1 MANRVT
7 SEDILRMNEIYYKT
21 HVFAEVA
28 RQTGFSASTVRKH
41 VDVNWKP
48 VVSENVKRLYNIL
61 TYFDTILLSVFDKVI
76 GFDSEYEDDGYIYAH
91 KYVYLG
97 PGANMR
103 KGHQDNR
110 TEGYAVKSYRALR

>member
-28 RQTGFSASTVRKH
+28 RQTGFSASTVRKY

-48 VVSENVKRLYNIL
+48 IENENIIKFDMNDL
-61 TYFDTILLSVFDKVI
+61 PEFDTTCFKGIENYGDLCVLTEHEQDEMKELLKELVV
-76 GFDSEYEDDGYIYAH
+76 
-91 KYVYLG
+91 
-97 PGANMR
+97 
-103 KGHQDNR
+103 
-110 TEGYAVKSYRALR
+110 

>member
-28 RQTGFSASTVRKH
+28 RQTGFSASTVRKY

-48 VVSENVKRLYNIL
+48 IENENIIKFDMNDL
-61 TYFDTILLSVFDKVI
+61 PEFDTTCFKGIENYGDLCVLTEREQDEMKELLKELVV
-76 GFDSEYEDDGYIYAH
+76 
-91 KYVYLG
+91 
-97 PGANMR
+97 
-103 KGHQDNR
+103 
-110 TEGYAVKSYRALR
+110 

>member
-28 RQTGFSASTVRKH
+28 RQTGFSASTVRKY

-48 VVSENVKRLYNIL
+48 VEKENIVKFDMNDLPE
-61 TYFDTILLSVFDKVI
+61 FDTTCFKGIENYGDLCVLTEREQDEMKELLKELVV
-76 GFDSEYEDDGYIYAH
+76 
-91 KYVYLG
+91 
-97 PGANMR
+97 
-103 KGHQDNR
+103 
-110 TEGYAVKSYRALR
+110 